1 MGTVYPV
8 GSLYFG
14 TQSTCPLAAII
25 NGSTWEKVGSSLITS
40 VNTSVPVI
48 GNGKAIGL
56 TDGLNGYGLQGG
68 SGGGEFLSAAA
79 GNYGKNINTP
89 NVTPRY
95 IGNKTLGL
103 TENPENSGIVGT
115 VTRTALTVNIWKRTA

>member
-25 NGSTWEKVGSSLITS
+25 DGSTWEKVGSSLITS
-40 VNTSVPVI
+40 VNTSVPVM
-48 GNGKAIGL
+48 GNGNTLGL
-56 TDGLNGYGLQGG
+56 TDGTQEG
-68 SGGGEFLSAAA
+68 A
-79 GNYGKNINTP
+79 
-89 NVTPRY
+89 
-95 IGNKTLGL
+95 IGNIHGSNTQGNAGL
-103 TENPENSGIVGT
+103 IGQPVGTKPGAQIWNRIAGFGVVTDPEKSGIVGT